1 VTWDMLPLHKMAAFC
16 NKQDASAAKEAG
28 MGDVTLQMAKKYQSI
43 VKKKLKELKGSSAGL
58 SNVTETR

>member
-1 VTWDMLPLHKMAAFC
+1 MTWDMLPLHKMAAFC

-58 SNVTETR
+58 SNVTDTR

>member
-1 VTWDMLPLHKMAAFC
+1 MTWDMLPLHKMAAFC
-16 NKQDASAAKEAG
+16 DKQDASAAKEAG